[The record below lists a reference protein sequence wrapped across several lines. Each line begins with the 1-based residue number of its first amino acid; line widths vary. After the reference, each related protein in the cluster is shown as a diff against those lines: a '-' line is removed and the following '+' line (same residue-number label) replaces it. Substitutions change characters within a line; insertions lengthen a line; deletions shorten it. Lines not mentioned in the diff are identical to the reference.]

1 MNKTRLKYFKE
12 FITYYDDW
20 LDDLIGLNDPL
31 DIEKYKIM
39 EEYKFLRKNKN
50 QEERNSI
57 EIVYFMKFIDLIK
70 SRES

>member
-39 EEYKFLRKNKN
+39 KEYKFLRKNKN